1 MQHVISSTANGTTSN
16 NPTIVWAEEGISTGA
31 YTGGSS
37 DDRGGP
43 KMTIRCVRNLGD
55 VGLSAVQV
63 CEKIKI
69 SHITLCRFFFFLMI
83 FFLNF

>member
-1 MQHVISSTANGTTSN
+1 
-16 NPTIVWAEEGISTGA
+16 
-31 YTGGSS
+31 
-37 DDRGGP
+37 
-43 KMTIRCVRNLGD
+43 MTIRCVRNLGD

-69 SHITLCRFFFFLMI
+69 SHIPLCRFFFFLMI